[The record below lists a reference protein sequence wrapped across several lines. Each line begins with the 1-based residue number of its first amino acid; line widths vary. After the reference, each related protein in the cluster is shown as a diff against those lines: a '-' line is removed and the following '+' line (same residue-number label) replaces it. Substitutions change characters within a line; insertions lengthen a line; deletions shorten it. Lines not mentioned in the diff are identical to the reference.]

1 MSVVDEPCATR
12 RRPDHRPGAAI
23 RHWTPRDP
31 RFWSATGRR
40 VAARN
45 LAVSAP
51 ALLLA
56 TAVWQI
62 WSVTVVE
69 LDRAGF
75 ALSGAQK
82 FWLAALPGL
91 TGATLRAGYAL
102 LGPAVGRRRWTALS
116 TAALIGPLLGLGFAV
131 RDTATPYGV
140 LLALAA
146 LCGLG
151 GASASSSQATLD
163 PFYPPALRGRARA
176 LNAGLG
182 DLGIPLAQVLTPIVI
197 TTGFLG
203 APAGRG
209 QSARGG
215 GELWPQNAALL
226 WIPASALLA
235 VLAWFLM
242 NDLRVPGAP
251 YRAALRNRH
260 TWLLALLQ
268 LGTLGSFLGFAAA
281 LPNLLD
287 RTFTAADPSCSA
299 TGFVWVGPLVGVL
312 ARPLGGRLG
321 ARVSDAWCTTICF
334 AGLALA
340 VIVAVRALPSA
351 GDPGNFRLSC
361 AAFLLVFLFAG
372 LGTGSGLR
380 QLPRVLLGPHRAAPQ
395 DPAGRRT
402 AESEVSAAAGVGTAL
417 AAWGAFFVPAMFA
430 LAPATDALY
439 VFVAFYAFCLAVCWW
454 CYARDGAPAPS

>member
-1 MSVVDEPCATR
+1 MSVVDEPAVSR
-12 RRPDHRPGAAI
+12 PRPDLRPGATI
-23 RHWTPRDP
+23 RRWTPCDP
-31 RFWSATGRR
+31 RFWSTAGRR

-62 WSVTVVE
+62 WSVLVVE
-69 LDRAGF
+69 LGRAAF
-75 ALSGAQK
+75 ALSGGQR

-91 TGATLRAGYAL
+91 TGAILRAGYAL

-116 TAALIGPLLGLGFAV
+116 TAVLIGPLLGLGLAV
-131 RDTATPYGV
+131 RDTGTPYGV

-151 GASASSSQATLD
+151 GAVASSAQATLD
-163 PFYPPALRGRARA
+163 PFYPPALQGRARGRS
-176 LNAGLG
+176 AGAG
-182 DLGIPLAQVLTPIVI
+182 DLGIALVQALTPIVI

-209 QSARGG
+209 RATHGG
-215 GELWPQNAALL
+215 GEAWLPNAAFGWVTPL
-226 WIPASALLA
+226 ALLA

-251 YRAALRNRH
+251 TTPYRSVLRRRH
-260 TWLLALLQ
+260 TWLLALLR

-287 RTFTAADPSCSA
+287 RTFTAADPGCSA
-299 TGFVWVGPLVGVL
+299 TGFVWIGPLVGVL

-321 ARVSDAWCTTICF
+321 RRAGGAWCTTICF

-340 VIVAVRALPSA
+340 VIVAVRALPSP
-351 GDPGNFRLSC
+351 GDPGNFRLGC
-361 AAFLLVFLFAG
+361 AAFLLLFLFAG

-380 QLPRVLLGPHRAAPQ
+380 QLSRLPLGPAELSAT
-395 DPAGRRT
+395 AGL
-402 AESEVSAAAGVGTAL
+402 GTAV
-417 AAWGAFFVPAMFA
+417 AACGAFFVPAMFA

-439 VFVAFYAFCLAVCWW
+439 VFVAFYALCLAVCWW
-454 CYARDGAPAPS
+454 CYARDGAPAPG